1 MPRPRRGAEP
11 MDLAHFRIDGPDWT
25 EFQAATGGEHAENL
39 RQYVAWY
46 LRRRGTRMPKRPPV
60 PPRRDL

>member
-1 MPRPRRGAEP
+1 